1 MKECST
7 CETSFCAEQLV
18 SEISTRGEG
27 FFCEECNERALEM
40 LKKKNA
46 SLLDSVHDLEKELGY
61 EERFQAELESK
72 HITKLVAEQ
81 KRIDERHTHLLSK
94 LPSVEV

>member
-7 CETSFCAEQLV
+7 CETSFCAEHLV
-18 SEISTRGEG
+18 SELTTHGECI
-27 FFCEECNERALEM
+27 FCEDCNERALTS

-46 SLLDSVHDLEKELGY
+46 SLLDSVHDLEKGLGY

-72 HITKLVAEQ
+72 HTTKLLAEQ